1 MNISHKI
8 NILNISGLIVLGFLS
23 ILATV
28 YYSRGN
34 IRQEIST
41 IRSILIEER
50 KTQLSDLIDNAYS
63 VLSTANFYQDAS
75 NAIGNMRFGSDK
87 KNYFFIVDMDGMMLV
102 HPERPDLVGKIQND
116 LRDADGKQIIH
127 EILDLSRKEE
137 KGFLEYRW
145 KKPGT
150 DILATKLTCFKVYK
164 NWKWV
169 LCTGI
174 CLDDVEQVIN
184 EKKSELVTSMN
195 AQVQFL
201 AGVILVVLAC
211 VMVFG
216 IRITRKISGPI
227 KQAISS
233 LNDISL
239 QLSATAEQVSS
250 EARSLA
256 EGSSEQAAS
265 LEQTSSS
272 LEEMSSMTKQNAN
285 RAGQANILM
294 REAGESIQTA
304 SSSMSELTISM
315 SEILKASEET
325 SKIVKTI
332 DEIAFQTNLLALNA
346 AVEAARAGE
355 AGAGF
360 AVVAD
365 EVRNLAMRAADAA
378 RNSTA
383 LIEETSQKVRDG
395 NENVNRSNH
404 IFSRVAVSTMQMKDI
419 IDEIAT
425 VSNDQ
430 ADGIEQL
437 NIAVSEIDK
446 VTQQNSI
453 FSEES
458 ALVSKEMNSQ
468 AEELKYFV
476 NALASIV
483 GITVTSPFV
492 DDSRSVRDLQFS
504 DDNLQK
510 PILSTTVTKHV
521 EKGKS
526 FLSHHLKK
534 INPVTRKPLEINCA
548 ASGKN
553 LRFLSPYTGLPQLE
567 EGA

>member
-1 MNISHKI
+1 MNIG
-8 NILNISGLIVLGFLS
+8 GLIVLGFLS
-23 ILATV
+23 ILATI
-28 YYSRGN
+28 YYSRDN

-63 VLSTANFYQDAS
+63 VLSTANFYQDAK
-75 NAIGNMRFGSDK
+75 NAIVNMRFGSDK
-87 KNYFFIVDMDGMMLV
+87 KNYFFIVDMDGMMIV
-102 HPERPDLVGKIQND
+102 HPERPELVGKIQND
-116 LRDADGKQIIH
+116 LRDADGKQIIL
-127 EILDLSRKEE
+127 EILDLSKKEE

-145 KKPGT
+145 VKPGT
-150 DILATKLTCFKVYK
+150 NIPVTKLTCFKVFK

-174 CLDDVEQVIN
+174 SLDDVEQVIDQ
-184 EKKSELVTSMN
+184 KKSELVTSMN
-195 AQVQFL
+195 SQIQFL
-201 AGVILVVLAC
+201 TGVILLVLVC
-211 VMVFG
+211 VMAFG
-216 IRITRKISGPI
+216 IKITRKISGPI
-227 KQAISS
+227 TQAISS
-233 LNDISL
+233 LNGISL
-239 QLSATAEQVSS
+239 QLLATAEQVSS
-250 EARSLA
+250 EARTLA

-272 LEEMSSMTKQNAN
+272 LEEMSSMTKQNAD

-294 REAGESIQTA
+294 KDAGEGIQTA
-304 SSSMSELTISM
+304 SASMSELTISM
-315 SEILKASEET
+315 TEILKASEET

-365 EVRNLAMRAADAA
+365 EVRNLAMRSADAA

-383 LIEETSQKVRDG
+383 LIEETSQRVRDG
-395 NENVNRSNH
+395 YESVNRSND
-404 IFSRVAVSTMQMKDI
+404 IFSRVAVSTLRMKDI

-425 VSNDQ
+425 ASSEQ

-453 FSEES
+453 TSDES
-458 ALVSKEMNSQ
+458 ALVSKEMNFR

-476 NALASIV
+476 NGLASIV
-483 GITVTSPFV
+483 GITVKSTSSDESRFV
-492 DDSRSVRDLQFS
+492 R
-504 DDNLQK
+504 NLQNSNDKLKK
-510 PILSTTVTKHV
+510 PISSTTVTKHA
-521 EKGKS
+521 EKKKS
-526 FLSHHLKK
+526 LLFHHLK
-534 INPVTRKPLEINCA
+534 EIEM
-548 ASGKN
+548 
-553 LRFLSPYTGLPQLE
+553 LST
-567 EGA
+567 